1 MNQDSTSLARSA
13 EVVAE
18 SRHAIQGQSNER
30 SLGSLVGRGAM
41 WAMLGNIIM
50 RFASVAVTAV
60 LARLLSKEDFGV
72 FAVSLAVYL
81 VVASLAELGMA
92 SAIARSPMEPD
103 DIAPTVTSISI
114 LVSVGLGGAMAA
126 FAPVLALGLGQA
138 EAVQPIR
145 VLALC
150 LVLTGFF
157 AVPGAQL
164 VREFRQ
170 DRIFLGT
177 VVGFIVA
184 NPILIL
190 LAINGGGAMAF
201 AWSRVIGQVAT
212 GLVFVLSTSK
222 RYRPGWRRP
231 VVGPLLR
238 FGIPLSVAG
247 LVNWT
252 LLNADYLIL
261 GRLVDAA
268 KVGVYMIAFNVANW
282 STAVLG
288 SVLNNVVV
296 PAFGRVRSDKRRL
309 ATSLTSASEL
319 VALLALPVGA
329 ITLALSG
336 PIVIT
341 LFGQKWQEATPVLA
355 VLSLYGIL
363 YAFSLLY
370 ANVLVATGK
379 TLRLL
384 LIQVAWVATLVPAI
398 VFGVRNWGLEGVGW
412 AHVSTIG
419 LIAVPAYA
427 VAALRAT
434 GQRVRRLLRAVLRP
448 ALAAGVASLGAW
460 LVSQAFDTQW
470 MRLVAGG
477 LIAGLLYVA
486 GVAPIALRHIPDKFV
501 PSWLPSRWRNA
512 AQISAAA

>member
-1 MNQDSTSLARSA
+1 
-13 EVVAE
+13 
-18 SRHAIQGQSNER
+18 
-30 SLGSLVGRGAM
+30 
-41 WAMLGNIIM
+41 
-50 RFASVAVTAV
+50 
-60 LARLLSKEDFGV
+60 
-72 FAVSLAVYL
+72 
-81 VVASLAELGMA
+81 
-92 SAIARSPMEPD
+92 
-103 DIAPTVTSISI
+103 
-114 LVSVGLGGAMAA
+114 
-126 FAPVLALGLGQA
+126 
-138 EAVQPIR
+138 
-145 VLALC
+145 
-150 LVLTGFF
+150 
-157 AVPGAQL
+157 
-164 VREFRQ
+164 
-170 DRIFLGT
+170 
-177 VVGFIVA
+177 
-184 NPILIL
+184 
-190 LAINGGGAMAF
+190 
-201 AWSRVIGQVAT
+201 
-212 GLVFVLSTSK
+212 
-222 RYRPGWRRP
+222 
-231 VVGPLLR
+231 
-238 FGIPLSVAG
+238 
-247 LVNWT
+247 
-252 LLNADYLIL
+252 
-261 GRLVDAA
+261 
-268 KVGVYMIAFNVANW
+268 
-282 STAVLG
+282 
-288 SVLNNVVV
+288 
-296 PAFGRVRSDKRRL
+296 
-309 ATSLTSASEL
+309 
-319 VALLALPVGA
+319 VGA

-412 AHVSTIG
+412 AHVCTIG

-448 ALAAGVASLGAW
+448 ALAAGVAGLGAW

>member
-296 PAFGRVRSDKRRL
+296 PAFGRVQSDKRRL
-309 ATSLTSASEL
+309 STSLTSASEL

-412 AHVSTIG
+412 AHVCTIG

-448 ALAAGVASLGAW
+448 ALAAGVAGLGAW